1 MTKPDLAALS
11 AAATQGEWRYRPM
24 PYDDW
29 GVVKSSP
36 IDGYSYVLAQ
46 FRDPRRDDEE
56 TLNQHRRDKT
66 DPWGDNAQ
74 FVCALVNEY
83 RAGRLVH
90 IDEGMRERVARAIDH
105 ELVWSVETDVLASSL
120 TREEQLKVAD
130 AAIAAMK
137 GGAK

>member
-1 MTKPDLAALS
+1 MPTNPDLAALS
-11 AAATQGEWRYRPM
+11 AAATPGPWRYRPM

-74 FVCALVNEY
+74 FVCALVNAY
-83 RAGRLVH
+83 RTGNLIQ
-90 IDEGMRERVARAIDH
+90 IDREGMRERVIRAIANANGSPHLEDW
-105 ELVWSVETDVLASSL
+105 EID
-120 TREEQLKVAD
+120 AD
-130 AAIAAMK
+130 AAIAAIL
-137 GGAK
+137 GGE